1 MRWFLTNHIMHVLIV
16 GKPFKG
22 IRESYEERLKFLEVE
37 QNQQVKLKYK
47 GKMTK
52 SFITSV
58 EFLQN

>member
-1 MRWFLTNHIMHVLIV
+1 MKRAAC
-16 GKPFKG
+16 
-22 IRESYEERLKFLEVE
+22 FLEVE

-58 EFLQN
+58 KFLQN

>member
-1 MRWFLTNHIMHVLIV
+1 MHVLIV

-47 GKMTK
+47 GIITK
-52 SFITSV
+52 IYITSV
-58 EFLQN
+58 KFLQN